1 MDFVIR
7 RALDHAR
14 GVVVDMA
21 TGIDWCSATL
31 NNTMADVTDATFETE
46 VVERSKTVPVI
57 VDLWAEWCGPCK
69 QLGPILEKLVAATN
83 GQVELAK
90 VDVDANPAVGQA
102 FKVQS
107 IPAVYAMKDGQVV
120 DSFTG
125 AQGEAQVQEFVDKLL
140 PGNEISEIDR
150 LVAAGDEASL
160 IKALEIQ
167 TDYPAAVTG
176 LAALLVEQGETETGL
191 QLLERIPESP
201 ETRRITALARTGG
214 VGDDVES
221 TLAELLSSVKTDE
234 EARQKFVDLLEVLG
248 PQDPRTAGWR
258 RKLSA
263 SLF

>member
-1 MDFVIR
+1 
-7 RALDHAR
+7 LDHAR

-21 TGIDWCSATL
+21 TGIDSSSATL
-31 NNTMADVTDATFETE
+31 HSTMADVTDATFETE

-107 IPAVYAMKDGQVV
+107 IPAVYAMKNGEIV

-125 AQGEAQVQEFVDKLL
+125 AQGEAQVQEFIDKLL
-140 PGNEISEIDR
+140 PGNVVSEIDQ

-167 TDYPAAVTG
+167 ADYPAAVTG

-191 QLLERIPESP
+191 LLLERIPESA

-221 TLAELLSSVKTDE
+221 TLAELLPSVKTDE

-248 PQDPRTAGWR
+248 PEDPRTAGWR